1 MPALIVICCSCFHR
15 IFNKAIS
22 EKTVHLSVNNVLMAF
37 YGFHSYLFKTAWHS
51 LNNLTYA
58 MMTNLVLLS
67 DRVGVSGMLA
77 NNQLGV

>member
-1 MPALIVICCSCFHR
+1 MPVLIVICSCFHR
-15 IFNKAIS
+15 KFNKAIS